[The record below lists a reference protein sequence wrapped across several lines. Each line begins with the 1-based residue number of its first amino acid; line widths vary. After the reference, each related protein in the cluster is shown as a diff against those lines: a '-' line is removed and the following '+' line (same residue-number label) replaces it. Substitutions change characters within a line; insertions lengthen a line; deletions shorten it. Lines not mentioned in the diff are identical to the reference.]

1 MGTKTAIMTVAIALA
16 VAGCTRSSDALRVNT
31 QAPPQPLPSTPSGN
45 VQSAQLDQLQPLDSQ
60 DPLAQPAN
68 PQVPQAPTVLDTPTA
83 PQTQNLET
91 ASIDPAN
98 AKPITHDA
106 MAGSWNVATDSPSCR
121 LVMSFTKWS
130 GGYRAATL
138 RCNSTELASV
148 SAWDVKSN
156 QVVLVDTNGNQVASL
171 GSAGNERYAGAL
183 AGGQPITLS
192 R

>member
-1 MGTKTAIMTVAIALA
+1 MVTRTALLTVAVALA
-16 VAGCTRSSDALRVNT
+16 VVGCTRSTDALRVNT
-31 QAPPQPLPSTPSGN
+31 QAPPQPLPSSPSGT
-45 VQSAQLDQLQPLDSQ
+45 VQSAQLDQLQPLD
-60 DPLAQPAN
+60 
-68 PQVPQAPTVLDTPTA
+68 PQTQGINPQAPQAPSVIDNAPVTQTPG
-83 PQTQNLET
+83 LET
-91 ASIDPAN
+91 ASIDPAT

-106 MAGSWNVATDSPSCR
+106 MAGSWNVATDSPNCR

-156 QVVLVDTNGNQVASL
+156 KVVLVDTNGNQVASL
-171 GSAGNERYAGAL
+171 GSAGDERYAGAL